1 MKEKSSYSLD
11 RRITAPASTS
21 GKVGLNSVS
30 TMKTN
35 QSVLEKSTSAKKG
48 QAVILPVLK
57 PTSSSMTPALSSHVL
72 LSKKSSNASLLT
84 LSSTK
89 VVKNPYVLNKNASS
103 SSLHVNVSAEKSKV
117 TQSKPTTTRFTLMA
131 GDSKSH
137 SDSELYTKK
146 SSLLNSGKSS
156 NTLLP
161 KGKSTAL
168 LKQLSTSAFS
178 VPGSFKWSKPMETVF
193 SSNDNDQKAV
203 KNFKP
208 GRSKLKWTKPGFD
221 NESQTKKPK
230 NPYVL
235 KKGNLRRKDASS
247 VSKTLSRQKLAKQ
260 ATYSSPAK
268 VGILTLIL
276 PLVIKININHFVS
289 HLAFYL

>member
-1 MKEKSSYSLD
+1 M
-11 RRITAPASTS
+11 TTPASTS

-48 QAVILPVLK
+48 QTVILPVLK
-57 PTSSSMTPALSSHVL
+57 PTVSSLTPALSSHIL
-72 LSKKSSNASLLT
+72 FSKTSSNASLLP

-103 SSLHVNVSAEKSKV
+103 SSLHVNVSAQKSKV
-117 TQSKPTTTRFTLMA
+117 TQSKPTTTRFTVMA

-193 SSNDNDQKAV
+193 SSNYNDQKAV

-289 HLAFYL
+289 HVAFYL